1 MITNFSIL
9 REQRRKYILENPD
22 QFSPE
27 EIEWATNEPPLVD
40 APPPEETEA

>member
-1 MITNFSIL
+1 MITDFSIL

-27 EIEWATNEPPLVD
+27 EIEWATNEQPYEV
-40 APPPEETEA
+40 ASPEDELA